1 MTVDLSNNE
10 NIEKYKKMWKD
21 YFVFGF
27 ARNPWQRSVS
37 SYRMMMRFVKN
48 EEGCEDAMRW
58 TAFCDDPLSMGRV
71 FKEYPKCV
79 ASDA

>member
-1 MTVDLSNNE
+1 
-10 NIEKYKKMWKD
+10 
-21 YFVFGF
+21 
-27 ARNPWQRSVS
+27 
-37 SYRMMMRFVKN
+37 MMMRFMKS